1 MTVIAA
7 PVLANEMGNGSE
19 IPQATFDAGT
29 IHIPTIDVPD
39 SRGGINVYEAEL
51 KLLSDESL
59 TLELITLDQITDE
72 VGGVHG
78 TCCTDGSNTVI
89 LPEIPLPNQPG
100 DHSVSATLVPIAGT
114 LPLQFRLTNLT
125 LNIDTRK
132 NISIENYA
140 DYDPETK
147 ILRIPVVDI
156 PDAGVIKS
164 HRAAL
169 KWIKGKPPTFE
180 LIELKPIKV
189 DNENSHALYDPHTQ
203 TAYLPGA
210 YLKEIGQTLSFRVA
224 FSQVAGSNP
233 AQFTLTGITPLP
245 YFSGITESKP
255 NTDNSVKLTWLP
267 ISEISAKGKK
277 QATNANNLITYEV
290 YVGQTLNFTP
300 NNDSLQAT
308 VSGAT
313 EYELTGLV
321 PGITNYI
328 LIIAIDNQG
337 NRSLERDYHAIL
349 IPAAMLLCLS
359 QIASSIFT
367 IAIRINLLNVK
378 FR

>member
-7 PVLANEMGNGSE
+7 PVLA
-19 IPQATFDAGT
+19 
-29 IHIPTIDVPD
+29 
-39 SRGGINVYEAEL
+39 
-51 KLLSDESL
+51 
-59 TLELITLDQITDE
+59 
-72 VGGVHG
+72 
-78 TCCTDGSNTVI
+78 
-89 LPEIPLPNQPG
+89 
-100 DHSVSATLVPIAGT
+100 
-114 LPLQFRLTNLT
+114 
-125 LNIDTRK
+125 
-132 NISIENYA
+132 
-140 DYDPETK
+140 
-147 ILRIPVVDI
+147 
-156 PDAGVIKS
+156 
-164 HRAAL
+164 
-169 KWIKGKPPTFE
+169 
-180 LIELKPIKV
+180 
-189 DNENSHALYDPHTQ
+189 NENSHALYDPHTQ

-313 EYELTGLV
+313 EYELT
-321 PGITNYI
+321 
-328 LIIAIDNQG
+328 
-337 NRSLERDYHAIL
+337 
-349 IPAAMLLCLS
+349 
-359 QIASSIFT
+359 
-367 IAIRINLLNVK
+367 
-378 FR
+378 